1 MVMNSIVARERIEST
16 PDIPTLPSVASEIL
30 MVANNPMTSAND
42 VSDIIHKDQALTSKV
57 LKLVNSAFYGFPGKI
72 KTIQHSVVIIG
83 FNKVKNIV
91 MAASLFDMTKGKEK
105 KLLNIPNFWI
115 YSLTTAIAAQETIKF
130 IDPKISPDDLFVAG
144 LIHSIGTLILD
155 QVFPKEYTM
164 VLEKRNST
172 NSDISVIEKEELG
185 FTHMQ
190 AGEWATEK
198 WQLPLM
204 LRSCIRYYRTPT
216 RTKYDHEAV
225 AAVHVGSVI
234 SRSLGI
240 NFESFDL
247 AIPFD
252 KKIISKYHLSVDKL
266 DKIIGKVIE
275 ELKLA
280 QDFIDLIH
288 SK

>member
-1 MVMNSIVARERIEST
+1 MVMNSIVARERIENT

-30 MVANNPMTSAND
+30 TVANNPMTSAND

-91 MAASLFDMTKGKEK
+91 MAASLFDLTKGKEK
-105 KLLNIPNFWI
+105 KLLNIPHFWI
-115 YSLTTAIAAQETIKF
+115 YSLTTAIAAQETIKY
-130 IDPKISPDDLFVAG
+130 IDPKVSPDDLFVAG

-155 QVFPKEYTM
+155 QVFPKEYM
-164 VLEKRNST
+164 LVLEKRNSS
-172 NSDISVIEKEELG
+172 NSDISIVEKEELG

-216 RTKYDHEAV
+216 LAKYDHEAV
-225 AAVHVGSVI
+225 AAVHIGSVI

-247 AIPFD
+247 ATPFD
-252 KKIISKYHLSVDKL
+252 KKIISKYHLNVDKL
-266 DKIIGKVIE
+266 DEIIGKVIE

-288 SK
+288 NK